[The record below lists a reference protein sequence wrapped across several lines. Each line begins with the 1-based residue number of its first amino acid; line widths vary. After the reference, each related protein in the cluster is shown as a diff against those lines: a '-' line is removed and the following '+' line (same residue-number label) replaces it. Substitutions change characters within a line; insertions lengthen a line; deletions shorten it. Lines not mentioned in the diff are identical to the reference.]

1 MSGKD
6 RARKRRF
13 TQRERKRERMKI
25 LPNQEMIERGGLGCL
40 EREREIKEKERKTMV
55 MRILSE
61 KEMIEEKVRGLRG
74 RKRNKREREEARN
87 DENSVGERND
97 GGEVKN
103 EREIR
108 GKERRT
114 GMMKILREKGRQNWE
129 EIKRGIETERKRNDK
144 PHSSLSL
151 SKANALAHCFSF

>member
-25 LPNQEMIERGGLGCL
+25 LPDQEMIERGGLGCL

-87 DENSVGERND
+87 DENSFGERND

-114 GMMKILREKGRQNWE
+114 GMMKIL
-129 EIKRGIETERKRNDK
+129 
-144 PHSSLSL
+144 
-151 SKANALAHCFSF
+151 